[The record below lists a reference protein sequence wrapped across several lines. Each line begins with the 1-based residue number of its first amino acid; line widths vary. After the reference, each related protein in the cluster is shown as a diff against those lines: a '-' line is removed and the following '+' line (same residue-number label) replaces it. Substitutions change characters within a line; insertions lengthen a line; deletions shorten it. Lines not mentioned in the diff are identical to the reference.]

1 MRVFFFLVTLL
12 SAVTAF
18 AQVPC
23 LDPLACNFN
32 TMEEC
37 VYVDAEGEPC
47 VVQGCTN
54 ALACNY
60 DAEADV
66 DDGSCEFTS
75 CLGCVDAAACNFD
88 PTALYSDGSCLFT
101 VDCNGVCGGTWVQD
115 TCGFCYDP
123 LIGTDGLD
131 SLVVLEWTEAPE
143 AVMVPLG
150 VTRAKFVVSGAQGGN
165 GGGRG
170 AILETDTVTLLPG
183 SELTAFV
190 GGQGPVIQTTGAGGG
205 GSALRWINAAGDTLY
220 VIAGGGGGRDSQG
233 SFYAGMHA
241 SLTENGNPGEQGWGG
256 GQNGADGSNTIYSGW
271 ISGGGGGGFVSA
283 SQGDYYG
290 TNAQGTAGSFGF
302 GGGGGGTGNG
312 NGNSGGGGGGYSGG
326 GGGGTNLDGGGGGSR
341 SDVPLLFSE
350 ADHTGHGTIEITF
363 FFDPLPECILGCT
376 NPLAC
381 NFNPAATGEDGSCDH
396 CFCGPG
402 TYWDEALGQC
412 RVTNA
417 ADLNFD
423 GCTTV
428 ADLVVLLSVFG
439 QCSE

>member
-1 MRVFFFLVTLL
+1 MRFLLL
-12 SAVTAF
+12 FSALLMGASAL

-37 VYVDAEGEPC
+37 VYVDAEGQPC

-60 DAEADV
+60 DAEADA

-123 LIGTDGLD
+123 AIGTDGLD

-143 AVMVPLG
+143 TVMVPLG
-150 VTRAKFVVSGAQGGN
+150 VTRAKFIVSGAQGGN

-170 AILETDTVTLLPG
+170 AILETDTVTLIPG

-205 GSALRWINAAGDTLY
+205 GSALRWVNAAGDTLY

-233 SFYAGMHA
+233 SFYQGMHA

-256 GQNGADGSNTIYSGW
+256 GRTAPTEQYDLLGW

-283 SQGDYYG
+283 SKATTTAPTPKAQPAASASAAGAAANRAATAVAAVAAIPAVAVAATRTAAAAAPAPMCPSCSQRRTTPATAPLRSPSSSTPCPSASSAARIRWRATSTLPPPARTVRATTASAGPVRIG
-290 TNAQGTAGSFGF
+290 TR
-302 GGGGGGTGNG
+302 
-312 NGNSGGGGGGYSGG
+312 
-326 GGGGTNLDGGGGGSR
+326 R
-341 SDVPLLFSE
+341 SDS
-350 ADHTGHGTIEITF
+350 A
-363 FFDPLPECILGCT
+363 
-376 NPLAC
+376 
-381 NFNPAATGEDGSCDH
+381 
-396 CFCGPG
+396 
-402 TYWDEALGQC
+402 
-412 RVTNA
+412 
-417 ADLNFD
+417 
-423 GCTTV
+423 
-428 ADLVVLLSVFG
+428 
-439 QCSE
+439 